1 MSFSEILSLIEFI
14 AIALAVI
21 VLTIYYLIK
30 AIKNKWLTKIT
41 QTINNAIAEA
51 KKKFTESGQGEEK
64 KKYVLEKV
72 ANTCNELGI
81 PFNLIYKLINKLI
94 DKTIECYNII
104 SKSENKKDE
113 N

>member
-1 MSFSEILSLIEFI
+1 MSIDTIIKIIEFSV
-14 AIALAVI
+14 IALI
-21 VLTIYYLIK
+21 VLVLAIYYLVK
-30 AIKNKWLTKIT
+30 AIKNKWLSKIT
-41 QTINNAIAEA
+41 QSINDAIAEA
-51 KKKFTESGQGEEK
+51 EKKFTESGQGEEK

-104 SKSENKKDE
+104 SKSEDKKDE
-113 N
+113 

>member
-1 MSFSEILSLIEFI
+1 MSIDTIIKIIEFSVI
-14 AIALAVI
+14 TLI
-21 VLTIYYLIK
+21 VLVLAIYYLVK
-30 AIKNKWLTKIT
+30 AIKNKWLSKIT

-51 KKKFTESGQGEEK
+51 EKKFTESGQGEEK

-94 DKTIECYNII
+94 DKTIECYNVI
-104 SKSENKKDE
+104 SKGDKKDE
-113 N
+113 